1 MKVFLTGAN
10 GFLGQHLYRYLTA
23 AGFEVIAASQNE
35 CRIQTELPVNYCSLN
50 ITQKT
55 QVFETLQS
63 IQPNVIIHA
72 AAMSKPNECL
82 QQPNNCF
89 TTNVTATDYLLQAAT
104 LIAHNVHFI
113 YISTDFVFGENGP
126 HAEDDLPHPLNYYGY
141 TKLMAEH
148 LVKQSSLP
156 YSIVRPV
163 FIYGRQWHGMRPSF
177 LQWVL
182 HALQH
187 QKTIQVVSDQWRTPT
202 CALDICKGIDAMIQL
217 QKTGIYHLAGSEILS
232 PYQMALEIATY
243 CNLDKQFIKK
253 VTAEI
258 FPEPV
263 QRAKK
268 SGLKIDKAV
277 TNLNYCPMPFK
288 EGIKWSIEHAHSV
301 AKIF

>member
-23 AGFEVIAASQNE
+23 TGFEVIAASQNE
-35 CRIQTELPVNYCSLN
+35 CRIQTERPVSYYSLN
-50 ITQKT
+50 ITQKE
-55 QVFETLQS
+55 QVFNTLQKV
-63 IQPNVIIHA
+63 QPNVIIHA
-72 AAMSKPNECL
+72 AAMSKPNECQ

-89 TTNVTATDYLLQAAT
+89 KTNITATNYLLQAAK
-104 LIAHNVHFI
+104 LIANTIHFI

-148 LVKQSSLP
+148 LVKQSHLP

-163 FIYGRQWHGMRPSF
+163 FIYGRQWPGMRSSF

-182 HALQH
+182 QSLQQ

-202 CALDICKGIDAMIQL
+202 CALDICKGIAAIIQL

-243 CNLDKQFIKK
+243 CNLDAQLIKK
-253 VTAEI
+253 VTAET

-277 TNLNYCPMPFK
+277 NNLNYCPMHFK
-288 EGIKWSIEHAHSV
+288 EGIKWSIDYAHSI